1 VGSIVAVLLLNEN
14 GQFTPPCPTRPLAL
28 HVITFPDS
36 VPLPEPF
43 TLKALAHVAANTTV
57 ALLAPVGVT
66 VYVRLPQPVTGS
78 DVAADADCHVPA
90 KAVIDVVGVVGVVG
104 EVGVELD
111 PEGELLLLKGSH
123 PAVNRH
129 ARASADASLDFM
141 FFLIVTYHFFLY
153 GLRRRLFHYPDGI
166 Y

>member
-1 VGSIVAVLLLNEN
+1 ME
-14 GQFTPPCPTRPLAL
+14 LAQ
-28 HVITFPDS
+28 
-36 VPLPEPF
+36 
-43 TLKALAHVAANTTV
+43 VAANTTV
-57 ALLAPVGVT
+57 ALFVPVGVT

-78 DVAADADCHVPA
+78 DVAAVADCHVPA
-90 KAVIDVVGVVGVVG
+90 KAVIDVVGVVG

-111 PEGELLLLKGSH
+111 VEDELWLKRSH

-129 ARASADASLDFM
+129 ARASAETSVDFM

-166 Y
+166 

>member
-1 VGSIVAVLLLNEN
+1 M
-14 GQFTPPCPTRPLAL
+14 
-28 HVITFPDS
+28 
-36 VPLPEPF
+36 
-43 TLKALAHVAANTTV
+43 ALAHVAANTTV
-57 ALLAPVGVT
+57 ALLVPVGVT

-90 KAVIDVVGVVGVVG
+90 KAVIDVVGDVGVVG
-104 EVGVELD
+104 AVGVEFD
-111 PEGELLLLKGSH
+111 PEGELLLKGSH

-129 ARASADASLDFM
+129 ARASAETGRDFM